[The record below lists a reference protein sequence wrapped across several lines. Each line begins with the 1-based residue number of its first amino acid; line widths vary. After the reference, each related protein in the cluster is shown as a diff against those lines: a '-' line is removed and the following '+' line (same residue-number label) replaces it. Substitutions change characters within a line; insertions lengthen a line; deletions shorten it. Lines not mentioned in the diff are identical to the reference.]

1 MELTGLYDHHDKHL
15 VALDCIIFGFDEK
28 ELKILLIKRG
38 FEPQKGKWSLMG
50 GFLKLEESI
59 EKGAQRILRELTGL
73 TEVYMEQLFA
83 YGDVERDPVART
95 ISIAYYALI
104 QTDKY
109 NKEIADEHNA
119 QWFTISQMPS
129 LIFDHN
135 EMVRKAL
142 ARLRRKTRTQ
152 PIGFELLP
160 EKFTLP
166 QLRSLYEAIN
176 DRSFDPRNFSKK
188 IGSLEWLEKLDEK
201 DKSSSRKGAY
211 LYRFDKE
218 KYQQLLSEGFPFG
231 NMT

>member
-1 MELTGLYDHHDKHL
+1 MKLTGLYDHHDKHL

-50 GFLKLEESI
+50 GFLKSEESV
-59 EKGAQRILRELTGL
+59 EKGAQRILQELTGL

-109 NKEIADEHNA
+109 IKEIADEHNA

>member
-1 MELTGLYDHHDKHL
+1 MKLTGLYDHHDKHL

-38 FEPQKGKWSLMG
+38 FEPQQGKWSLMG
-50 GFLKLEESI
+50 GFLKSEESV